1 MGLLNKLLGF
11 RWSLYIVQNE
21 KELIY
26 AMHCHSVLKIVGY
39 VMGFFADGGRPVE
52 PWSLY
57 LNFNHTHQN
66 IKLGPDHFTAD
77 GEHVTQTLIR
87 QIEFIDP
94 GWQVGGDEPI
104 FEEAATRKSLKI
116 SAHTTGGYIDVHAM
130 FDSIS
135 NNKPR
140 EVTFFSVMRDVFGNH

>member
-39 VMGFFADGGRPVE
+39 VMGRFAGGKKPVE

-66 IKLGPDHFTAD
+66 IKLGPEHFTSD
-77 GEHVTQTLIR
+77 GEFTQTLIR
-87 QIEFIDP
+87 QIESIDP

-104 FEEAATRKSLKI
+104 FEEAATRKPLKI
-116 SAHTTGGYIDVHAM
+116 IESTEDYIQATLYNTG
-130 FDSIS
+130 
-135 NNKPR
+135 KPK
-140 EVTFFSVMRDVFGNH
+140 EVTFFSVMRNVFGNR

>member
-11 RWSLYIVQNE
+11 RWSLYIVQNQ

-39 VMGFFADGGRPVE
+39 VMGCFAGGKKPVE

-66 IKLGPDHFTAD
+66 IKLGPEHFTPD
-77 GEHVTQTLIR
+77 GEFTQALIR
-87 QIEFIDP
+87 QIESIDP
-94 GWQVGGDEPI
+94 GWQAGGDEPI

-116 SAHTTGGYIDVHAM
+116 IESTEDYIQAALVTG
-130 FDSIS
+130 
-135 NNKPR
+135 KPH
-140 EVTFFSVMRDVFGNH
+140 EVTFFSVMRNVFGDR